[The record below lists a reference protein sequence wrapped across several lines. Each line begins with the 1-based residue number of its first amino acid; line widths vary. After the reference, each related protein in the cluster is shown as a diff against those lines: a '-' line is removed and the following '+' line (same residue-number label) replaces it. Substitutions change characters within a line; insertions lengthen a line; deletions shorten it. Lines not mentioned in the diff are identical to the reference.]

1 MWNSY
6 ARLQLPTFEYV
17 YMFYCALQQ
26 LVSHTA
32 GEQSPNNWASSG
44 AARRGAARPSRP
56 QDAPHSTTDR
66 RHLVADGPRPA
77 ALKPSHASR
86 TPQPRRTTIGH
97 FGFYAAFLLA
107 GRYVSQKEGVAPNSA
122 CRAAR
127 PTEWRFSP
135 PALRLRKA
143 LVLGKPRRGPQLR
156 LRTAV
161 SPPLPPPPSE
171 RKWWGRG
178 SSVSALFALDK
189 MAKIAKTHEGKR
201 LKSARGGAL

>member
-6 ARLQLPTFEYV
+6 GRFQLPTFEYV

-44 AARRGAARPSRP
+44 AARRGAAQPPSGR
-56 QDAPHSTTDR
+56 ATLNH
-66 RHLVADGPRPA
+66 RPA
-77 ALKPSHASR
+77 PSCSRRPTARSAQALTRIP

-97 FGFYAAFLLA
+97 FGFHAAFLLA

-143 LVLGKPRRGPQLR
+143 PVLGKPRRGPQLR

>member
-44 AARRGAARPSRP
+44 AAQPPSGR
-56 QDAPHSTTDR
+56 AT
-66 RHLVADGPRPA
+66 LNNRPA
-77 ALKPSHASR
+77 PSCSRRPTARSAQALTRIP

-143 LVLGKPRRGPQLR
+143 PVLGKPRRGPQLR